1 MKELQSANN
10 NKIKNS
16 WRVKKMAS
24 KDSNEWDEI
33 MERVTQKMEN
43 ADPASQKYKYL
54 IGILDVEIKE
64 YEKKNPEIERKLQE
78 YRDSS
83 YTKLQE
89 TKDEEE
95 IDRRERENM
104 AETIKDEVKDGIND
118 EEREYIF
125 YLTTEF
131 KKRTKTTVPTIT
143 EFGDMI
149 QFLNEQETHE
159 QAAHVQ
165 RKRIILLIQKYQ
177 DRIAQL
183 QKRAFQRTKE
193 FKEHMK
199 SRHGWN

>member
-1 MKELQSANN
+1 
-10 NKIKNS
+10 
-16 WRVKKMAS
+16 MAS

-43 ADPASQKYKYL
+43 AFPASQKYKYL
-54 IGILDVEIKE
+54 IGILEAEKE
-64 YEKKNPEIERKLQE
+64 VYGKKGERNPEIEKKLQG
-78 YRDSS
+78 YYDD
-83 YTKLQE
+83 TVTLLQQTE
-89 TKDEEE
+89 REEQS
-95 IDRRERENM
+95 DGRERENM
-104 AETIKDEVKDGIND
+104 AETIKDEVEDDIND
-118 EEREYIF
+118 NESEEYIS
-125 YLTTEF
+125 YLTQEF
-131 KKRTKTTVPTIT
+131 KKRTKTTIATFK
-143 EFGDMI
+143 ELGDMME
-149 QFLNEQETHE
+149 FLKEQETHE